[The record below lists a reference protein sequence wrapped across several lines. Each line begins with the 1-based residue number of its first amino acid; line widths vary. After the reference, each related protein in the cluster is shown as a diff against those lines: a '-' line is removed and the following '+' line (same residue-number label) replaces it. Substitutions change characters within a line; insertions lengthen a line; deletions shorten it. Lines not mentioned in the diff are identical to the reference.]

1 MAANFQIMGGGNK
14 RVAHVTQKHTAP
26 EGLMVYTHPYD
37 EFNYQVEY
45 LTNGQFGREMAQDP
59 TGISITSTL
68 IHDGTDTAAWT
79 ASAVTGGGFTFNST
93 AQAYAGTR
101 SVDATVSSNNDIAS
115 FAAPAPLNPTTFTL
129 FRMYIYITGWDSR
142 GTKDVT
148 LQWYNG
154 GAPTGIELSIKNYM
168 DTATLNTWQQVD
180 IPMSDFQLT
189 ATQIDDLQIRTV
201 DIGRGSPPN
210 YYLDDIQLIS
220 STAGTGV
227 YDFRWDVPYGTEYC
241 LTGLRFTART
251 SGKTNLDSSEFFGLT
266 SLTNGIELVYRNDE
280 EVFAALDARE
290 IFDMLSWGDVETHV
304 EGSTNNVTIVVEFRI
319 PLGHFCMSGT
329 NGDFITV
336 KVRDDLTSM
345 DRFNC
350 ALTLAR
356 KSID

>member
-1 MAANFQIMGGGNK
+1 MAANFQVMGGGNK
-14 RVAHVTQKHTAP
+14 RVAHVTQRHTAP
-26 EGLMVYTHPYD
+26 DGLMVYTHPYD
-37 EFNYQVEY
+37 EYIYQVEY
-45 LTNGQFGREMAQDP
+45 LTNEQFGREAAQNP
-59 TGISITSTL
+59 TGVSITSTP

-101 SVDATVSSNNDIAS
+101 SIDATVSSNNDIAS
-115 FAAPAPLNPTTFTL
+115 FTAPAPLNPTTFTL

-148 LQWYNG
+148 LQWFTG
-154 GAPTGIELSIKNYM
+154 GAPTGIELSIQNYV
-168 DTATLNTWQQVD
+168 DTTRLNTWQQVD

-227 YDFRWDVPYGTEYC
+227 YDFRWEVPYGEDYY

-251 SGKTNLDSSEFFGLT
+251 SGKTDLDSSEFFGLT
-266 SLTNGIELVYRNDE
+266 SLTNGVELVYRNGDQ
-280 EVFAALDARE
+280 VFAALDARE
-290 IFDMLSWGDVETHV
+290 IFDVLSWGDVRIDV
-304 EGSTNNVTIVVEFRI
+304 EGSTNNVTIIAEFPI
-319 PLGHFCMSGT
+319 PMGHFHLSGIQ
-329 NGDFITV
+329 GDFITL
-336 KVRDDLTSM
+336 KVRDDLSGM

-350 ALTLAR
+350 AITLAR
-356 KSID
+356 KI